1 MYRESSIPGYGK
13 KNCPEN
19 YFSPFF
25 RFILPNREAGMFLF
39 FIRMLSLFLEI
50 FLQSRFPLEMNEK
63 LFPN

>member
-1 MYRESSIPGYGK
+1 
-13 KNCPEN
+13 
-19 YFSPFF
+19 
-25 RFILPNREAGMFLF
+25 MFLF